1 MMKLMLS
8 RGTLGIVIT
17 METLYME
24 KLGGGGGLGYALKK
38 N

>member
-1 MMKLMLS
+1 MKLMLS

-24 KLGGGGGLGYALKK
+24 KLGGLGYALKK